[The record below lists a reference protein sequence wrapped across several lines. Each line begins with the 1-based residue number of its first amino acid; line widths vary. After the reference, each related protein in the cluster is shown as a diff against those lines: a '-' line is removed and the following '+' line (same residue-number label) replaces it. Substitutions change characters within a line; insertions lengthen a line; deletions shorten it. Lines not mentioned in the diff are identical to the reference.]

1 MSALDAQ
8 VREHLCVELR
18 NLQQSLNITTLMVT
32 HNQDEA
38 MLMAD
43 RIAVMNNGKVEQYG
57 SSEEIY
63 NHPQTPFVAEFVG
76 KGNWLPSIEI
86 STVRR

>member
-1 MSALDAQ
+1 
-8 VREHLCVELR
+8 
-18 NLQQSLNITTLMVT
+18 
-32 HNQDEA
+32 
-38 MLMAD
+38 MAD

-76 KGNWLPSIEI
+76 KCNWLPSIEI